1 MPGARGSVT
10 QTEEF
15 RHGLLAAAARATTV
29 AELAT
34 ELSCRLERFLPHD
47 GYTLAG
53 LDPLT
58 GVGCL
63 HHDFRPSKGTGCEL
77 ALALSLRGRVWGG
90 LVLLRGDDGPPFSA
104 AEARCAER
112 LAGPLAAAL
121 RQYVAGK
128 PLRPGRRGLFPGVI
142 VIGPDDTIKGMS
154 STARTWLH
162 EFLPEAPPAKD
173 DELPH
178 LLWGITSFTRRTRA
192 TALSRIPTHGGW
204 VAVHAQL
211 LDGKEGEEGDI
222 AITFQSAPASQLL
235 PAIFVWYGFTPR
247 EQAIVECLMGG
258 LATKRIARLLGM
270 SPHTVSG
277 HLRSVYRKTGT
288 GGREELIAGLRQ

>member
-1 MPGARGSVT
+1 MPDLRGSVT
-10 QTEEF
+10 EAEEF
-15 RHGLLAAAARATTV
+15 RRQLLAAAARATTV

-34 ELSCRLERFLPHD
+34 ELSRLLHPFLPHD
-47 GYTLAG
+47 GHTLAG

-63 HHDFRPSKGTGCEL
+63 HHDLRPSKGPGSEL
-77 ALALSLRGRVWGG
+77 PIALTLRGRVWGG
-90 LVLLRGDDGPPFSA
+90 LVLLRGGDGTPFSE

-112 LAGPLAAAL
+112 LAGPLSAAL

-142 VIGPDDTIKGMS
+142 VIGPDDTIKGMT

-162 EFLPEAPPAKD
+162 EFLPETPPAKD

-178 LLWGITSFTRRTRA
+178 LLWGITYFTRRTHT
-192 TALSRIPTHGGW
+192 TALSRIPTGGGW

-211 LDGKEGEEGDI
+211 LDGKEEGDI
-222 AITFQSAPASQLL
+222 VITFQSAPASQLL

-247 EQAIVECLMGG
+247 EQAIVECLLGG